1 MKRQN
6 RYEYWHSQIKD
17 DVIRNYVESHNE
29 PYERLTEKNIKNP
42 TKIVAEE
49 LRKALTKALK

>member
-6 RYEYWHSQIKD
+6 RYDYWHSQIKD

-29 PYERLTEKNIKNP
+29 LYESLTEKNIKIP
-42 TKIVAEE
+42 TKAIAEE
-49 LRKALTKALK
+49 FRKALIKALK